1 MVESLQTDKYPDTI
15 NDIARSIANNKIQG
29 NREWINGIQTLD
41 IYAVVYYD
49 KEYKEKKK
57 ELTEKRDKET
67 KGMMKDDK
75 KTEVEHIYWSS
86 LLRELLLLMGRS
98 GFLGIRY
105 MDGVIT
111 EDDVEEAMKTDNDKT

>member
-1 MVESLQTDKYPDTI
+1 MVESVQTDKYPDTI

-29 NREWINGIQTLD
+29 NKEWINGIQTLD

-49 KEYKEKKK
+49 KEYQEKKRK
-57 ELTEKRDKET
+57 LMDKRNRTTD
-67 KGMMKDDK
+67 GMIANNK
-75 KTEVEHIYWSS
+75 KVEAEHTYWSS

-111 EDDVEEAMKTDNDKT
+111 DEDIDNAKKTDDE